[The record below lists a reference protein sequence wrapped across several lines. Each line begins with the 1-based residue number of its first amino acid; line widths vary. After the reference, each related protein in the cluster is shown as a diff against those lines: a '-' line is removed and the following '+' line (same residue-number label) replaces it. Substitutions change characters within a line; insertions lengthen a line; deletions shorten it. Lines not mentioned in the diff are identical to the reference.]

1 EIAQAHGRVGPA
13 VEAQRG
19 RAGQGGLQQRLVG
32 GHVVGAGGDRVGQ
45 QPHARGV
52 HRRIGSLAARTSSG
66 RLMRSVCGAL
76 CRKSGSSARMRSRVS
91 AKASSVSLLSVS
103 VGSIIS
109 ASGTTS
115 GKYTVGA
122 W

>member
-1 EIAQAHGRVGPA
+1 MLTI
-13 VEAQRG
+13 RG
-19 RAGQGGLQQRLVG
+19 AATTVIDFSSL
-32 GHVVGAGGDRVGQ
+32 
-45 QPHARGV
+45 
-52 HRRIGSLAARTSSG
+52 HRRIGSFAAFTSSG
-66 RLMRSVCGAL
+66 RLTTCVCGAV
-76 CRKSGSSARMRSRVS
+76 RSNSGSSPLIFSSAS

-122 W
+122 WKP